1 MTHKDLLAIGHTAL
15 DCIITVDEFPKANS
29 SSAINT
35 MKNLNGGA
43 AANVAMVASKMGLK
57 TSLISAVGGEFKTS
71 NYAKEM
77 KSLGIDVDSMIVVED
92 ETTPTA
98 FVLTNDNKDQISYFY
113 WGAGKSF
120 KESEVPKFSINE
132 AKAIHL
138 ATGDPDF
145 NWRCS
150 KEARN
155 QEKLI
160 SFDPGQDL
168 VMYTPEKLKEV
179 IENINILF
187 GNHYE
192 IKKIQNSL
200 NVDIKGLRDLGPQ
213 IIVKSCGEK
222 GSIIYSDEDKIDI
235 DAIYRPA
242 VDPTG
247 AGDSYRAAFLSRF
260 LNGYSLKECGE
271 FASSVSS
278 FIVETRGCQTN
289 IPSFDEAVSR
299 MKEFY

>member
-1 MTHKDLLAIGHTAL
+1 MINKDLLAIGHTAL
-15 DCIITVDEFPKANS
+15 DCIITVDEFPQANS

-57 TSLISAVGGEFKTS
+57 TSLVSAVGGEFKDS
-71 NYAKEM
+71 KYAKEM
-77 KSLGIDVDSMIVVED
+77 IKAGVDISSMIVVED

-113 WGAGKSF
+113 WGAGKNF
-120 KESEVPKFSINE
+120 KDSKTPDKSISES
-132 AKAIHL
+132 KAIHL
-138 ATGDPDF
+138 ATGDPDY
-145 NWRCS
+145 NWKCS
-150 KEARN
+150 KEARA

-168 VMYTPEKLKEV
+168 VMYSPERLKEV
-179 IENINILF
+179 IGNINILF

-192 IKKIQNSL
+192 IQRIQDSL
-200 NVDIKGLRDLGPQ
+200 NVDINGLRELGPQ
-213 IIVKSCGEK
+213 LVVKSCGEE
-222 GSIIYSDEDKIDI
+222 GSKIYSDEGKIDI

-247 AGDSYRAAFLSRF
+247 AGDSYRAAFLSKF
-260 LNGYSLKECGE
+260 LNGFSLEDCAK

-278 FIVETRGCQTN
+278 FIVEARGCQTN
-289 IPSFDEAVSR
+289 IPSFEDATSR
-299 MKEFY
+299 MKNFY